1 MNPFIGLHYINKGFS
16 LIRRPGIRRFV
27 VIPLLVN
34 ILLFSAAIA
43 LGIHYFESAMAQ
55 IIPTGWQ
62 WLEWL
67 LWPLFAITMLLVV
80 FYSFTLIANFICAPF
95 NSLLAEAVE
104 RELAGNVT
112 GSQTTPMQALKQT
125 PTILW
130 NETRKIGY
138 FLLRALPLL
147 VLFFIPGINLF
158 APFIWFAF
166 SAWLLS
172 LEYLDYPMGN
182 RNIQF
187 SQQRHILKQHRI
199 SSLSFGASVL
209 TLTMIPIINFIA
221 MPLAVAA
228 ATVLYLD
235 KIDTPQKQPLN

>member
-1 MNPFIGLHYINKGFS
+1 MNPFVGLHYINKGFK
-16 LIRRPGIRRFV
+16 LIRRPGLRRFV
-27 VIPLLVN
+27 MIPLLVN

-43 LGIHYFESAMAQ
+43 LGSHYFESAMAQ

-104 RELAGNVT
+104 RELTGNVT
-112 GSQTTPMQALKQT
+112 GSQTTLMQALKQT

-130 NETRKIGY
+130 NEIRKIGY

-182 RNIQF
+182 RNILF
-187 SQQRHILKQHRI
+187 SQQRQILKQHRI

-228 ATVLYLD
+228 ATALYLD